1 MPAQTVRALPR
12 ARRKSVLGAAVL
24 LAAAVLAF
32 GAWALL
38 HGGEKGVSVYPD
50 RHTLAASA
58 ATTISFRGVEPGELG
73 EVVVVGSHSG
83 RHGGRWEE
91 HPDGRGATFVPDD
104 AFAAGERVTVEVG
117 VRVAGSD
124 GQRSEFTI
132 ARAARIAPAPIDA
145 AKPVSH
151 SARVRS
157 FRSRP
162 KLRPPAVAVETAS
175 ERAAPGVVFVAP
187 KRGESQ
193 QGPMILDRAGELVWF
208 RPLPGDQQAFD
219 FRAQTYHGKPV
230 ITWWQGRVATYRG
243 DGVGRIVDSSY
254 RPVATVRAGNGYQL
268 DLHEFTLT
276 PAGTALIIGY
286 VTVPWDLSKLGG
298 RRRGLVEDNVVQEVD
313 VETGAV
319 LFEWHALGS
328 IPLGDSYRPAPRE
341 RGRRHDPFHVNSVEL
356 EPNGNLLVS
365 ARHTS
370 TLYEIDRRTGSVLWR
385 VGGKHSS
392 FAMGAGTRFQ
402 LQHDAR
408 RQPDG
413 TITLFDN
420 VAEDLPA
427 RGRESRAI
435 RIALDQRRKRA
446 TLVREFDHPD
456 GLLSPTQGS
465 MQALRG
471 GGAFVGWGGTQPVFS
486 EFDGDGRLVFD
497 ARFRARHVESY
508 RAYRMPWSARPAGR
522 PAAVASTDG
531 ERTRVYAS
539 WNGATDVASW
549 RVRTADGTVV
559 AAPRTGFETAITVP
573 GRRRRLTVAALD
585 RAGRVLGTSPRIEV
599 RSAG

>member
-193 QGPMILDRAGELVWF
+193 QGPMILD
-208 RPLPGDQQAFD
+208 
-219 FRAQTYHGKPV
+219 
-230 ITWWQGRVATYRG
+230 
-243 DGVGRIVDSSY
+243 SSY

-319 LFEWHALGS
+319 
-328 IPLGDSYRPAPRE
+328 
-341 RGRRHDPFHVNSVEL
+341 
-356 EPNGNLLVS
+356 
-365 ARHTS
+365 
-370 TLYEIDRRTGSVLWR
+370 
-385 VGGKHSS
+385 
-392 FAMGAGTRFQ
+392 
-402 LQHDAR
+402 
-408 RQPDG
+408 
-413 TITLFDN
+413 
-420 VAEDLPA
+420 
-427 RGRESRAI
+427 
-435 RIALDQRRKRA
+435 
-446 TLVREFDHPD
+446 
-456 GLLSPTQGS
+456 
-465 MQALRG
+465 
-471 GGAFVGWGGTQPVFS
+471 
-486 EFDGDGRLVFD
+486 
-497 ARFRARHVESY
+497 
-508 RAYRMPWSARPAGR
+508 
-522 PAAVASTDG
+522 
-531 ERTRVYAS
+531 
-539 WNGATDVASW
+539 
-549 RVRTADGTVV
+549 
-559 AAPRTGFETAITVP
+559 
-573 GRRRRLTVAALD
+573 
-585 RAGRVLGTSPRIEV
+585 
-599 RSAG
+599 